1 MAFVFVAFALIGMG
15 APALVAEGGTGSR
28 TAHDDGASMF
38 EVELTPTR
46 LVPTDEAY
54 ADHTGKGGPLLDF
67 GTVPPNPS
75 LIRPNLPEAD
85 VGAAGASFSLPA
97 LSFAQQVFDRIE
109 TGLLWIDRM
118 LLRGG
123 AFDGLSLSEKRLLGA
138 VLGLAALTLVIG
150 AVTLLPFSGL
160 ASGLIIGFAALGG
173 LSAWAH
179 GFMKGAEMNPLAVA
193 LGVFGGA
200 VLGGLSAWLIG
211 VVQST
216 GGLLPVLARLGSFGS
231 GLLSRLGALGVAFW
245 SRMMAFGSRLGAL
258 GAAFRSRLLGW
269 AWALLGRAG
278 SALGALWGLALQG
291 LRTLAGAGGRLLRLA
306 LGLGQR
312 AAVGFA
318 ELVLRRAAAV
328 RAGWTAIGGLAGLIR
343 YARGGAKWGLRQL
356 GKGAAAF
363 GRLVFGGIRK
373 APAFRWGLLAG
384 LGLGA
389 VHWVSKSGAPS
400 EQEKEAK
407 DRTGWV
413 FNFLKGFYAHY
424 FDFAEADSRGVG
436 KAIGKGYFN
445 ILWPLIPSFWK
456 VTNDIEKWKQDAFQ
470 DVYDGA
476 DLALNAKAVWDLQ
489 RRILSGKTVL
499 SFLGRLA
506 MRFNVVGGIISTA
519 FGVWD
524 MSMDIR
530 TMWNAPDDHRHD
542 KERGEA
548 AFDFFRHMGMTSLG
562 VAGVVVGLVGLGI
575 LGTASLGIVPFLVI
589 GGLVAWAGFTAIKWI
604 DRRWWNGAA
613 SRWVGKK
620 MREGVT
626 WVKRLPGRAVEAWR
640 AVREAPGRVR
650 DFVKRSVLKKAGEAG
665 REAAKRAV
673 HRLIKKIKDLRYP
686 KPLIK

>member
-1 MAFVFVAFALIGMG
+1 MFVAFALIGMG

-85 VGAAGASFSLPA
+85 VGAAGASFALPA
-97 LSFAQQVFDRIE
+97 LSFAQQAFDRIE

-123 AFDGLSLSEKRLLGA
+123 AFDGLSLPEKRLLGA
-138 VLGLAALTLVIG
+138 ILGLAALTLVIG

-211 VVQST
+211 VVQSA

-231 GLLSRLGALGVAFW
+231 GLL
-245 SRMMAFGSRLGAL
+245 SRLGAL

-318 ELVLRRAAAV
+318 ELVLRGVAAV

-343 YARGGAKWGLRQL
+343 YAWGGAKWGLRQL

-456 VTNDIEKWKQDAFQ
+456 GNNNIEKWKQDAFQ
-470 DVYDGA
+470 DVYDGI
-476 DLALNAKAVWDLQ
+476 DLALNAKAVRDMRKAINFAQ
-489 RRILSGKTVL
+489 TPV
-499 SFLGRLA
+499 GRWA
-506 MRFNVVGGIISTA
+506 TRFNVVGGIISTA

-530 TMWNAPDDHRHD
+530 TMWNAPDNHRHD

-604 DRRWWNGAA
+604 DRRWWNGAV